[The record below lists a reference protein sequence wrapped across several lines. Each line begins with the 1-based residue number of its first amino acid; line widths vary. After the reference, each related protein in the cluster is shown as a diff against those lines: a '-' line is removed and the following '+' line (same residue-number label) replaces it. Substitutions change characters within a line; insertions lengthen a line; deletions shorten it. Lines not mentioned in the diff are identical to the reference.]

1 MKTRVKITT
10 IERHEMVCNLLIP
23 KTLIVAPRQSGKT
36 EAIKKAI
43 ESCEYYKVFV
53 PNKTTID
60 KFTGIKHVHL
70 SREFKNLDVDSVA
83 WKIFVDN
90 IEFCGEDPN
99 TKIPNITME
108 TSRIYSATTSI
119 LNFDEIQML
128 TQVDRF
134 NFERICIVGDLI

>member
-1 MKTRVKITT
+1 MKANVKISL
-10 IERHEMVCNLLIP
+10 IERHEMACNLLIP

-43 ESCEYYKVFV
+43 ESCEYFKVFV
-53 PNKTTID
+53 SNRISMD
-60 KFTGIKHVHL
+60 KFTGFKNVHL

-83 WKIFVDN
+83 WKVFVDD
-90 IEFCGEDPN
+90 IEFCGEDPH

-128 TQVDRF
+128 TQVNRF
-134 NFERICIVGDLI
+134 NFERICIVDYLI